1 MKKNITLLFDFD
13 GTIVDSI
20 QVVKS
25 IIEELAPLYNLKIN
39 AFTLEDLKEKGAKDI
54 IKLIDLKWWKLPLF
68 VFHVKRKMVKNM
80 HKIELFNQIK
90 SEIIFLHNKGYRIEI
105 LSSNNRETI
114 QHFLENNN
122 MTPFVAHIYKS
133 SALFKKHTLL
143 NKIKGATT
151 NQLLYIGDEVRDIE
165 ACKKS
170 NVPIVAVT
178 WGYNSAKILNKSKP
192 EYIIEKPNQLSKVIN
207 DFSISNN

>member
-25 IIEELAPLYNLKIN
+25 IIEDLAPLYHLKIDKSS
-39 AFTLEDLKEKGAKDI
+39 LDDLKEKGAKDI
-54 IKLIDLKWWKLPLF
+54 IKLIDLKWWKLPFF
-68 VFHVKRKMVKNM
+68 VFHVKRKMTKRIDEILLFDNIKN
-80 HKIELFNQIK
+80 ELISLNN
-90 SEIIFLHNKGYRIEI
+90 EGYRIEI
-105 LSSNNRETI
+105 LSSNDPKTI
-114 QHFLENNN
+114 KRFLLKNN
-122 MTPFVAHIYKS
+122 MTSLVAHIYKA

-143 NKIKGATT
+143 NKIKETT
-151 NQLLYIGDEVRDIE
+151 SNQILYIGDEVRDID

-178 WGYNSAKILNKSKP
+178 WGYNSSKILNKSKP

-207 DFSISNN
+207 DFSTSNN